1 MSNRRE
7 IRRIKYQRRKT
18 IAKTIAKV
26 TRYYIKND
34 KDAMFGCICDSFV
47 ELGGIYV
54 KFLQGVLLQSAQFQ
68 TWLTAN
74 RYKIFENLEPDNL
87 DVYGLLDHQLGE
99 GAKQFKMVSRAPFA
113 AGSFGQVYLGELQS
127 GDQVVIKV
135 LRPFIRETLRYDTK
149 ILGRF
154 GWFFIKTVTTLDA
167 DVKAGARYVFATT
180 MRETDYENEAKS
192 AQRMYEAFEDDPQ
205 IVIPKT
211 YAELCTSHILVQQY
225 IGGISVA
232 DLIAT
237 TSDSAMM
244 RQIVYERTGSDLE
257 QQIASLGYKFFSVLF
272 TKGIT
277 HGDLHPGN
285 VRLLPDNKIG
295 MLDFGI
301 TVEKPAQPYV
311 LYKFLEQFDKAT
323 QGKAQPADMFLEY
336 IRLYQTDLFY
346 ALETIDSFT
355 KNKYDIV
362 SKLKTHINTVFFDTN
377 DPAEFANTSHD
388 AFIGATI
395 NKTVNRSNRFGIVA
409 HLKNADVLRA
419 AQTYHTLATSLDA
432 FHLIAPVYSAV
443 VANMREFDPAIT
455 QPMANPLSIDQA
467 LEIASHWLE
476 RVAERDGA
484 LFRTLQGLIKQGV
497 REKKLAKY

>member
-1 MSNRRE
+1 MNARRE

-26 TRYYIKND
+26 TRYYAKGD

-47 ELGGIYV
+47 KLGGIYV
-54 KFLQGVLLQSAQFQ
+54 KFLQGVLLQSSQFQ
-68 TWLTAN
+68 NWLEAN
-74 RYKIFENLEPDNL
+74 RYKIFENLDPDPIDIYVLVN
-87 DVYGLLDHQLGE
+87 HQLGE
-99 GAKQFKMVSRAPFA
+99 RANQFKMISRVPFA
-113 AGSFGQVYLGELQS
+113 AGSFGQVYLGELSS
-127 GDQVVIKV
+127 GEQVIIKV

-167 DVKAGARYVFATT
+167 NMKAGVRYVFDTT
-180 MRETDYENEAKS
+180 MRETDYINEAK
-192 AQRMYEAFEDDPQ
+192 AAERMYEAFKDDPQ

-211 YAELCTSHILVQQY
+211 YSDLCTSQILVQEY
-225 IGGISVA
+225 IGGLSVA
-232 DLIAT
+232 DLIAST
-237 TSDSAMM
+237 KDGVSM
-244 RQIVYERTGSDLE
+244 RRIVRERTGSDLE
-257 QQIASLGYKFFSVLF
+257 EQIASLGYKFFSSLF

-285 VRLLPDNKIG
+285 VRLLPDNKVG

-336 IRLYQTDLFY
+336 VRLYQTDLFY
-346 ALETIDSFT
+346 ALEAIDTYT

-362 SKLKTHINTVFFDTN
+362 SKLKTHINKVFFDTN
-377 DPAEFANTSHD
+377 DPQEFANTKHD

-443 VANMREFDPAIT
+443 VADMKEFDPSIT
-455 QPMANPLSIDQA
+455 RPMANPLSIDQA
-467 LEIASHWLE
+467 LEIVSRWLE

-484 LFRTLQGLIKQGV
+484 LFRTIQGLIRQGV
-497 REKKLAKY
+497 KDKELAKN